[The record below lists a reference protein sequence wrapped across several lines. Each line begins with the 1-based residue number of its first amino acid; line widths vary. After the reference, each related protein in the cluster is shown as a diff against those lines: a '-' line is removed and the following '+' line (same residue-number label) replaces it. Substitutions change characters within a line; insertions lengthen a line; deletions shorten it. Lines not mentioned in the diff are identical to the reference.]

1 MIDPMVVDVTVSE
14 SEIVFDLGVD
24 QLEAVNV
31 QVDTLANYD
40 VTVSETELV
49 FDLAVDGGETF
60 DADLDV
66 SIQIAPSVVY
76 TGDYIVDPSAHN
88 DIILPTTGYV
98 MADDVTVK
106 KIRTAETRNPSGT
119 TFFIASEVV

>member
-24 QLEAVNV
+24 QQEAVSV
-31 QVDTLANYD
+31 QIDALANYD
-40 VTVSETELV
+40 VTVSETEMV
-49 FDLAVDGGETF
+49 FNLDIDEDPTYE
-60 DADLDV
+60 ADLDV
-66 SIQIAPSVVY
+66 AIQIAPSVVY
-76 TGDYIVDPSAHN
+76 TGDYVVDPSASD

-106 KIRTAETRNPSGT
+106 KIRTAETRNPNGI
-119 TFFIASEVV
+119 TFFIASEV

>member
-31 QVDTLANYD
+31 QVDALANYD

-49 FDLAVDGGETF
+49 FDLAIEGSATF

-76 TGDYIVDPSAHN
+76 TGDYVVDPSASN

-106 KIRTAETRNPSGT
+106 KIRTAETRNLSGI
-119 TFFIASEVV
+119 TFYIASEV

>member
-1 MIDPMVVDVTVSE
+1 MIDPMVVDVNVSE

-31 QVDTLANYD
+31 QVDALANYD

-49 FDLAVDGGETF
+49 FDLTVDGGETF

-66 SIQIAPSVVY
+66 AIQIAPSVVY
-76 TGDYIVDPSAHN
+76 TGEYVVDPSASD

-106 KIRTAETRNPSGT
+106 KIRTAETRNPSGI
-119 TFFIASEVV
+119 TFYIASEV